1 MRDPKI
7 YFCTRL
13 RLHSLLEEAGFHGEP
28 FASPWV
34 PGWTAWAYSRTP
46 ELGEFLTRFYNDLKT
61 QEQEAADEAEQN
73 GGADN
78 G

>member
-1 MRDPKI
+1 MRDKDT

-13 RLHSLLEEAGFHGEP
+13 RLHSQLEEAGFHGEP
-28 FASPWV
+28 FPSPWV
-34 PGWTAWAYSRTP
+34 PGWIVWAYRRTP
-46 ELGEFLTRFYNDLKT
+46 ELGEFLTRFYNDVATRK
-61 QEQEAADEAEQN
+61 AADEAEQN